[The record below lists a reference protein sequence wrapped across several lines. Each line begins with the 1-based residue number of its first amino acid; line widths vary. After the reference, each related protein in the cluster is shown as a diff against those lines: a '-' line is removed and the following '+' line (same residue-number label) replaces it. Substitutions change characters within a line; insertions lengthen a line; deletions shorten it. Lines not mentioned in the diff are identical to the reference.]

1 VRNILEAG
9 LDRVKTEETFSRPE
23 KPHGNL
29 RGSRYYS

>member
-9 LDRVKTEETFSRPE
+9 MDRLKAEKAASRPE

-29 RGSRYYS
+29 RGPRYYS